1 MTPPFICFAPLLQK
15 WKLFSLGYNMEGLDF
30 KRTLK
35 TKICRL
41 EVVKRI
47 EDKISAIPN
56 ISSLRLDTELTLFIA
71 RCIESEMISKTEE
84 EKEREWAG
92 EKKELLLAILGKIH
106 ALDRN
111 EIPLV
116 EGQIEFLL
124 SNKRIVK
131 NSRLKYFFNCFG
143 SWVSRKIL

>member
-1 MTPPFICFAPLLQK
+1 
-15 WKLFSLGYNMEGLDF
+15 MEGLDF
-30 KRTLK
+30 KRKLK

-41 EVVKRI
+41 EVIKRI
-47 EDKISAIPN
+47 EEKISAIPN
-56 ISSLRLDTELTLFIA
+56 IESLRLDTELTLFIA
-71 RCIESEMISKTEE
+71 RCIESELTARTPE

-106 ALDRN
+106 ALNRD

-131 NSRLKYFFNCFG
+131 NSTFKYFFNCFG

>member
-1 MTPPFICFAPLLQK
+1 
-15 WKLFSLGYNMEGLDF
+15 MEGLDF
-30 KRTLK
+30 KRKLK

-41 EVVKRI
+41 EIVKRI

-56 ISSLRLDTELTLFIA
+56 IDSLRLDTELTLFIA
-71 RCIESEMISKTEE
+71 RCIESEMIAKTDE

-92 EKKELLLAILGKIH
+92 EKKELLLAILNKIH

-111 EIPLV
+111 EIPLI

>member
-1 MTPPFICFAPLLQK
+1 MFCSTFAKVDNYFLS
-15 WKLFSLGYNMEGLDF
+15 WYNMEGLDF

-41 EVVKRI
+41 EVIKRI
-47 EDKISAIPN
+47 EEKISAIPN
-56 ISSLRLDTELTLFIA
+56 IESLRLDTELTLFIA
-71 RCIESEMISKTEE
+71 RCIESELTAKSPE

-92 EKKELLLAILGKIH
+92 EKKELLLAILSKIH
-106 ALDRN
+106 NLERA

>member
-1 MTPPFICFAPLLQK
+1 
-15 WKLFSLGYNMEGLDF
+15 MEGLDF
-30 KRTLK
+30 KRKLK

-41 EVVKRI
+41 EIVKRI

-56 ISSLRLDTELTLFIA
+56 IDSLRLDTELTLFIA
-71 RCIESEMISKTEE
+71 RCIESEMIAKTEE

-92 EKKELLLAILGKIH
+92 EKKELLLAILNKIH

-124 SNKRIVK
+124 SNNRIVK